1 LTGTRV
7 ERPRIA
13 ILGGGVGGLATA
25 AFLHRVGLPSTVY
38 EQASEMREVGAGRN
52 ATVGAR

>member
-25 AFLHRVGLPSTVY
+25 AFLHRVGPPSTVY
-38 EQASEMREVGAGRN
+38 EQASEMREVGAGMN